1 VNVAALLACA
11 SAVLLLIAGCGDT
24 DDGSTQQAGSTTE
37 GTTKDVRVAFF
48 HYGPGNTYAQAALDG
63 GKHAAEKAG
72 AELTEFGSSFDA
84 QTQRR
89 QIQDAIASG
98 QYDAF
103 VIQPANGAAI
113 VDVVEQAVAKGI
125 KVASAS
131 EPMGPDRTTNEPQVE
146 GVVVS
151 AQEPIPEIGKSIGRL
166 IVGAC
171 EGVDPCEVA
180 YLLGLASFPSDPPT
194 LDAVKET
201 IASHSNIELVATAE
215 GEYLRDPAYQATQD
229 ILQAHPDLDVI
240 ATVGDQ
246 MTLGAEQAVVAAGR
260 EGKVKLIGNAA
271 SEPGVAAVREG
282 RWYGDT
288 VILPFDEGRV
298 ATEGAIAAAKGEDY
312 PYSGGVS
319 PVEEFSPIGPLVLKK
334 NAGKFKAQWRG

>member
-1 VNVAALLACA
+1 V
-11 SAVLLLIAGCGDT
+11 
-24 DDGSTQQAGSTTE
+24 
-37 GTTKDVRVAFF
+37 KVAFF
-48 HYGPGNTYAQAALDG
+48 HYGPGNTYAEAALEG
-63 GKHAAEKAG
+63 GKAAAEEMN

-84 QTQRR
+84 QVQRR
-89 QIQDAIASG
+89 QIQDAIATG

-113 VDVVEQAVAKGI
+113 VDIVQQAVDKDI

-151 AQEPIPEIGKSIGRL
+151 AQEPIPEIGKNIGDL
-166 IVGAC
+166 VIGAC

-201 IASHSNIELVATAE
+201 IGSHPNIKLVATAE

-229 ILQAHPDLDVI
+229 ILQANPDLDVI

-246 MTLGAEQAVVAAGR
+246 MTLGAEQAVAAAGR
-260 EGKVKLIGNAA
+260 EGEVKLIGNAA
-271 SEPGVAAVREG
+271 SEPGVAAVKEG

-288 VILPFDEGRV
+288 VILPFDEGRI
-298 ATEGAIAAAKGEDY
+298 ATEAAIAAARGEEY
-312 PYSGGVS
+312 EYSGGVS
-319 PVEEFSPIGPLVLKK
+319 PVEELSPIGPLVLRK
-334 NAGKFKAQWRG
+334 NAAKFKAQWKG